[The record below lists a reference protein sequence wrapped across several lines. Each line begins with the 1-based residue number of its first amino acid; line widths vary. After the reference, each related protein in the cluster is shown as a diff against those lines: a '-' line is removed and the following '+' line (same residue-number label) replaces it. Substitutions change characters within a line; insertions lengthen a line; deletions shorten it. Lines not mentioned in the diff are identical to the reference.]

1 MFTVK
6 LHSNMHSLVPVGY
19 SQLASTLVCAHTN
32 KHAPA
37 QTLKLMLVDTKKTVW
52 VIDTVNLNLKR
63 LKNVFFFFS

>member
-19 SQLASTLVCAHTN
+19 SLLASTLVCAHTN

-37 QTLKLMLVDTKKTVW
+37 QTLKLMLVDTKKNSLGYRHCKPESQKT
-52 VIDTVNLNLKR
+52 
-63 LKNVFFFFS
+63 